1 MNPMFLGK
9 YEIVFGPQNMT
20 DKRRRAKEVFY
31 EPLLTFFEKEDDVE
45 AAEVP
50 DPNVNLPDGIHILT
64 LKKISSMDSQENL
77 ILLRLENIYSL
88 GNEIFVLFS
97 KMIINF
103 TIDDYRIPV
112 VVSPKLIFNGLF
124 ELIWF
129 RETNLAGNVYH
140 QEEETLDDT
149 ITLLPLE
156 IKTLILKISYF

>member
-1 MNPMFLGK
+1 MFLGK

-103 TIDDYRIPV
+103 TIDDYGIPV